1 MSTSNERLGA
11 SPRTGGCDFRVW
23 APHADAVSVLLQ
35 TGDRWDHAD
44 PTDEFALT
52 KGADGYWQGF
62 AVGVEAGRLYR
73 YKIRNAGVTFERL
86 DAAARDTLHSELTK
100 HNPASENASIVVSDE
115 AFPWATFDTP
125 RFPDFLVYQLHCGS
139 FAGRNDHFDR
149 DIARFVDLES
159 KLSYVSELGFDAIAL
174 LPVQEFA
181 ADRSW
186 GYNPA
191 SFFAPESAY
200 GHPRDMQRFVDEAHK
215 RGLAVFFDV
224 VFNHAGP
231 ADNVLWEY
239 DGYGT
244 EGGIYFEGGQQTPWG
259 PGPAW
264 HKPQVQEFF
273 FQNACMYFDDYNADG
288 LRFDVTTQIDGEHL
302 STVMERLQARYPTK
316 YFVAEHLP
324 AHPWIV
330 TVGSFDA
337 TWQARS
343 HHEMQRALNG
353 ENPVGKVKSFLGF
366 DGFTHGWNLMKYPL
380 GSHDDVGDDRNGDA
394 ADGLTNWDQRHRY
407 LIDQF
412 GGRHDWRARA
422 KCRLAWALATA
433 MPGTPMMFMGS
444 ECHMGAP
451 TVGWGYWHDGSDDNG
466 DHRFDWAIA
475 GEIVGV
481 EMRRLVAAANRA
493 RWDNPALRSDTMIVT
508 HEDYDNSV
516 LAFKRW
522 ADGSLVLTVV
532 NLGETDFGGYA
543 YGVWTDHQYGH
554 WTQILCTQD
563 AAFGGW
569 HGAGNAFHE
578 PPTET
583 DGRVYINL
591 PKWSVVMLRLK

>member
-1 MSTSNERLGA
+1 MATTHERLGA
-11 SPRTGGCDFRVW
+11 SPRAGGCDFRVW

-35 TGDRWDHAD
+35 TGDRWDHTD
-44 PTDEFALT
+44 PTEEFALAS
-52 KGADGYWQGF
+52 GADGYWVGF
-62 AVGVEAGRLYR
+62 VAGVAAGRLYR
-73 YKIRNAGVTFERL
+73 YRISNAGHTFERL

-100 HNPASENASIVVSDE
+100 HNPASENASIVVTSE
-115 AFPWATFDTP
+115 PYPWAPFETP

-149 DIARFVDLES
+149 EIARFADLES
-159 KLSYVSELGFDAIAL
+159 KLAYVSDLGFDAIAL

-181 ADRSW
+181 SDRSW

-215 RGLAVFFDV
+215 LGLAVFFDV

-239 DGYGT
+239 DGHADD
-244 EGGIYFEGGQQTPWG
+244 GGIYFEGGQQTPWG
-259 PGPAW
+259 LGPAW
-264 HKPQVQEFF
+264 HKPEVQEFF

-288 LRFDVTTQIDGEHL
+288 LRFDVTTKIDGGHL
-302 STVMERLQARYPTK
+302 SAVLDRLQARYPTK

-330 TVGSFDA
+330 TDGQFDA

-353 ENPVGKVKSFLGF
+353 EDPVNKVKSFLGF
-366 DGFTHGWNLMKYPL
+366 GGFAHAWNLVKYPL

-394 ADGLTNWDQRHRY
+394 ADGLTNWDRRHRY
-407 LIDQF
+407 FVDQF
-412 GGRHDWRARA
+412 GGRHDWAARAR
-422 KCRLAWALATA
+422 CRLAWALATA
-433 MPGTPMMFMGS
+433 MPGTPLMFMGT

-475 GEIVGV
+475 GDSVGM
-481 EMRRLVAAANRA
+481 EMRRLVASANRV
-493 RWDNPALRSDTMIVT
+493 RWDNPALRSDTMIVA
-508 HEDYDNSV
+508 HEDHDNSV

-522 ADGSLVLTVV
+522 SDGNVVLTVV
-532 NLGETDFGGYA
+532 NLGETNFSGYS

-554 WTQILCTQD
+554 WTQVLCTQD
-563 AAFGGW
+563 ADFGGW
-569 HGAGNAFHE
+569 HGAGNAYHE
-578 PPTET
+578 PHTES

-591 PKWSVVMLRLK
+591 PGLSVVMLRLK